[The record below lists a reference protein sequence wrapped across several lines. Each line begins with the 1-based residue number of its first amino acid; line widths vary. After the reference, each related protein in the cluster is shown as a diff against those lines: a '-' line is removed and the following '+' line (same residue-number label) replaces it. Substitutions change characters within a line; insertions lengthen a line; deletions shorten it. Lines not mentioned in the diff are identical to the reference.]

1 MRPKYLVTILILLA
15 LGVPASPARAGGI
28 VGVCDEAHLLAALS
42 GGGMVTF
49 SCSGTIILTATIRI
63 EANTVIDGS
72 GQTVSISGNQA
83 TRVFFVIPEI
93 ALNLNELTIADGSF
107 YGSGGG
113 IYNQG
118 TLTVNNSTFS
128 GNTANLYGGGIYNR
142 HYRD

>member
-1 MRPKYLVTILILLA
+1 M
-15 LGVPASPARAGGI
+15 
-28 VGVCDEAHLLAALS
+28 
-42 GGGMVTF
+42 
-49 SCSGTIILTATIRI
+49 
-63 EANTVIDGS
+63 
-72 GQTVSISGNQA
+72 
-83 TRVFFVIPEI
+83 FFVIPEI
-93 ALNLNELTIADGSF
+93 ALNLNELTIADGSI